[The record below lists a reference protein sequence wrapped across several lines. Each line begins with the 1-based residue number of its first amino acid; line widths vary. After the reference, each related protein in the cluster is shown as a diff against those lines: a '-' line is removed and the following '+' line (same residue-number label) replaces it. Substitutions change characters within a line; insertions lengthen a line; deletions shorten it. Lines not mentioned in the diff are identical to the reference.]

1 MIFKISA
8 PAYLHHPLFQLGQH
22 LKLKLQYSVTSVVP
36 SGGHQRRGSIT
47 STHSL
52 PVDPRPHHHHHPPN
66 RSASMCPLAPEDAP
80 LAVRRGSVASAKS
93 ISSAPT
99 PNVPTPT
106 DNSPVHTGKT
116 GSYGNLLDYH
126 QRGTIQ
132 TRIHTA
138 PSSATMSP
146 SNRYVCYNNECLF
159 GLWIY
164 LFFLSHINGLL
175 SWLCISFIFRES
187 LRLIHYCLAVLIKV
201 LRGFCHECTCKNKS
215 KVLVS
220 RSNRVGIF

>member
-1 MIFKISA
+1 MSLLITLSFT
-8 PAYLHHPLFQLGQH
+8 FQLGQH

-36 SGGHQRRGSIT
+36 PSGSSGHQRRGSIT

-52 PVDPRPHHHHHPPN
+52 PVDPRPHPVSHQPN
-66 RSASMCPLAPEDAP
+66 RSASMCPLAPDDTP
-80 LAVRRGSVASAKS
+80 LSVRRGSIASAKS

-106 DNSPVHTGKT
+106 DNSPVHSGKT

-126 QRGTIQ
+126 HRGTVQ

-146 SNRYVCYNNECLF
+146 SNR
-159 GLWIY
+159 
-164 LFFLSHINGLL
+164 
-175 SWLCISFIFRES
+175 
-187 LRLIHYCLAVLIKV
+187 
-201 LRGFCHECTCKNKS
+201 
-215 KVLVS
+215 
-220 RSNRVGIF
+220 